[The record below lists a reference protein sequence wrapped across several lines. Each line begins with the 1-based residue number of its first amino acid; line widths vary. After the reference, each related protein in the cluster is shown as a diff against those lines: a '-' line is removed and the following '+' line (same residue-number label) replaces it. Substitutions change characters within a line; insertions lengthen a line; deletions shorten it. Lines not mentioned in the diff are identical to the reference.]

1 MNKRKKHAFRITLS
15 SLEFLEK
22 TSKYSK
28 IAIDKPKILAS
39 FLDNHKIDQEKIIS
53 DIKETMETY
62 NEKKI
67 KDKDCYNKWYI
78 NSNHRFAKIR
88 DPKINEKFN
97 NCIN

>member
-1 MNKRKKHAFRITLS
+1 
-15 SLEFLEK
+15 
-22 TSKYSK
+22 
-28 IAIDKPKILAS
+28 
-39 FLDNHKIDQEKIIS
+39 
-53 DIKETMETY
+53 METY